1 MEGLNSRP
9 HRRRWHALWPTGLLA
24 LAWAAGAGAGAG
36 AGYGEITPAEL
47 GRHIEAY
54 RNQPT
59 YLHDHPEVLRRLTPP
74 QLARAIEALEFTHY
88 SYLHPVIAEADALP
102 TATGAAID
110 TLSVAVVRG
119 GALVP
124 IPFQIDERD
133 TDGWAYIQ
141 GASEAPPVGE
151 PGIFDAE
158 DELVFM
164 YRDTG
169 EEAYDAARHGAVGGQ
184 ILHELRFTHAG
195 RTRYAYLLQG
205 DARRSSADYVSFDAA
220 SGQSRNTY
228 YQFEVSPQNFLN
240 FRDFRA
246 NVGPTQDQRVLDA
259 LYVELST
266 GVISP
271 WPRLSFNSVDNI
283 KAELVRVK
291 DGPVRALTLLKLRIV
306 VANIPVFNIWSEV
319 TVYDQGIVLPVS
331 IRIPGGEVLTRIL
344 NRPRFYLALDFND
357 IQGGHVNAAGS
368 ADPAG
373 YAVVDGKLSALE
385 KTVTISHE
393 KNWLWLASQRG
404 WDVWARFD
412 LPPDWPEQLDLR
424 YEDDPNATTDWEN
437 IPGATPRVGVDARG
451 FPVGKLDITL
461 DAMLWFPDTVGPGG
475 ALGFAREARNP
486 PVLQVRM
493 PPGS

>member
-1 MEGLNSRP
+1 MNGTTTRL
-9 HRRRWHALWPTGLLA
+9 RRGGWQTLWPAGLLA
-24 LAWAAGAGAGAG
+24 LTWAGAAG
-36 AGYGEITPAEL
+36 AGYGDITAAEL
-47 GRHIEAY
+47 TQHIEAY
-54 RNQPT
+54 RDQPS
-59 YLHDHPEVLRRLTPP
+59 YLHDHPEVLRSLTPP
-74 QLARAIEALEFTHY
+74 QLAQAIEALDLTHY
-88 SYLHPVIAEADALP
+88 SYLHPVVTKADTLP
-102 TATGAAID
+102 AAADKTID
-110 TLSVAVVRG
+110 TLSVAAVRG
-119 GALVP
+119 GELVP

-133 TDGWAYIQ
+133 TEGWAYIE
-141 GASEAPPVGE
+141 GASEAQPVGT
-151 PGIFDAE
+151 PGVFDAQ

-164 YRDTG
+164 YRDSG
-169 EEAYDAARHGAVGGQ
+169 ENAYDAARHGTPDGQ
-184 ILHELRFTHAG
+184 ILHELRFTHEG

-205 DARRSSADYVSFDAA
+205 NDRRSSADYVSFDAET
-220 SGQSRNTY
+220 GKSRNTY
-228 YQFEVSPQNFLN
+228 YQFVVSPQNFLD
-240 FRDFRA
+240 FKDFRA

-259 LYVELST
+259 IYVELAT

-271 WPRLSFNSVDNI
+271 WPRLSFDSVDNI

-291 DGPVRALTLLKLRIV
+291 DGPVRALALLKLRIV

-344 NRPRFYLALDFND
+344 NQPRFYLALDFKD

-368 ADPAG
+368 DDPAG

-424 YEDDPNATTDWEN
+424 YEDDPGATTDWEN
-437 IPGATPRVGVDARG
+437 FPGATPRVGVDARG
-451 FPVGKLDITL
+451 FPVGKLDIGL

-475 ALGFAREARNP
+475 PLGFAREVRNP